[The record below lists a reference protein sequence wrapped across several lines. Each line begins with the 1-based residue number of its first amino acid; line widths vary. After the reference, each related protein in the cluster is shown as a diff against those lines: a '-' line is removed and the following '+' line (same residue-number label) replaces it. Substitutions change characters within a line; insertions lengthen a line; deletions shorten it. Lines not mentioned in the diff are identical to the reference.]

1 MVFLDNVFMEGKMI
15 KWYEP
20 EIYNNL
26 QDLGLRCV
34 SLGERNVH
42 HRSSV
47 VSMHQYHLWLLYL
60 ACPTTCEQF
69 QRRLVFVYNSNVRLD
84 ICCIEPDVTLN
95 FEVEYITNC
104 HLMGLC
110 AKLNQNL
117 SRYFKG
123 VVQTN
128 ILFQKNNNLI
138 FCPLQGVYAKLNRNP

>member
-69 QRRLVFVYNSNVRLD
+69 
-84 ICCIEPDVTLN
+84 
-95 FEVEYITNC
+95 
-104 HLMGLC
+104 
-110 AKLNQNL
+110 
-117 SRYFKG
+117 
-123 VVQTN
+123 
-128 ILFQKNNNLI
+128 
-138 FCPLQGVYAKLNRNP
+138 